1 MKKMCDFKSEG
12 RTIKKSELL
21 AKSMGKKHVI
31 DANQDVSK
39 V

>member
-1 MKKMCDFKSEG
+1 MKMRNFQSEG

-31 DANQDVSK
+31 DANLDVSK